1 MIKCVAC
8 LLSGRKNP
16 LEAEYVVNGYSVCF
30 DPDDESHWNAAANA
44 RNYHDLV
51 MDARNS

>member
-30 DPDDESHWNAAANA
+30 DPDDESQMTNVLDDANRDRGVGA
-44 RNYHDLV
+44 I
-51 MDARNS
+51 A